1 MSLLF
6 FLCSAVVLFFSA
18 LFFFALTLYWS
29 YKCES
34 FKGVLFSVARVILL
48 PVSIIVLWFCIMMYV
63 IFTDKHPPDKLLPV
77 IMLFMCFVGNFIPFG
92 IVTAKGIKER
102 NKARCRAGIWGL
114 ATIASLIAAFVC
126 FAYFGCACTQCN
138 SITRILREK
147 FSGFLK
153 NLLLLAV
160 APVGFIIFTGTAL
173 RQLGKIHSGQADSI
187 FSIFA
192 AAVCWV
198 IFMFVPYGLML
209 WYGKKEQDQM
219 KIHNGIAGI
228 WAVNFFASS
237 RVCDKKSY

>member
-1 MSLLF
+1 MSLLL

-18 LFFFALTLYWS
+18 LFLFAFTHYWS

-63 IFTDKHPPDKLLPV
+63 IFTDKHPPGKLLPV

-126 FAYFGCACTQCN
+126 FAYFGCACT
-138 SITRILREK
+138 
-147 FSGFLK
+147 
-153 NLLLLAV
+153 
-160 APVGFIIFTGTAL
+160 
-173 RQLGKIHSGQADSI
+173 
-187 FSIFA
+187 
-192 AAVCWV
+192 
-198 IFMFVPYGLML
+198 
-209 WYGKKEQDQM
+209 
-219 KIHNGIAGI
+219 
-228 WAVNFFASS
+228 
-237 RVCDKKSY
+237 